1 MSDEASSVAIDLDV
15 PPAATPER
23 IVARSR
29 ALPRVSRRVWE
40 PALRRAKVRRVVLHS
55 LRHTFASQLIALGE
69 DVKYVQTQ
77 LGHASATLTLDTYG
91 HLWPRESRR
100 TAARFEALLA
110 DARVKNPVSTE

>member
-40 PALRRAKVRRVVLHS
+40 PALYAGAAVSYVTIGVFLNDFVLSWVVAFAWLLLWVWGVPTLIRRLRR
-55 LRHTFASQLIALGE
+55 
-69 DVKYVQTQ
+69 
-77 LGHASATLTLDTYG
+77 
-91 HLWPRESRR
+91 
-100 TAARFEALLA
+100 
-110 DARVKNPVSTE
+110 